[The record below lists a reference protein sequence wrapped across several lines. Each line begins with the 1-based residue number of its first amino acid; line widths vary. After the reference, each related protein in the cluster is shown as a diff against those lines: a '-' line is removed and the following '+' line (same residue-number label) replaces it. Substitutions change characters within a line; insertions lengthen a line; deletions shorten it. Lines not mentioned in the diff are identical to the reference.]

1 MPQEKV
7 TSQEF
12 KGDEIMLLYYV
23 RHGDPIYDPDSL
35 TELGHRQAEA
45 VAKRLALHGIDEI
58 YSSSSNRAILTS
70 KPTCEILGKEAT
82 ILDWCHEARAAE
94 HFWINSGN
102 GECGWVFAQP
112 SYIEKFA
119 SKEIVD
125 LGNNWYNH
133 PDFSDKTFREG
144 IEKTKKHAF
153 EFLSNLGFTYD
164 EQKGMYKSSKQ
175 GNKRIALFA
184 HQGMGLLLLSIIS
197 LIPYPTFSTRFDM
210 THTGVTVIEFP
221 ECDGYVLPKIL
232 TLSNDSHIYREGL
245 PTKYNNEFYI

>member
-1 MPQEKV
+1 M
-7 TSQEF
+7 
-12 KGDEIMLLYYV
+12 ILYYV
-23 RHGDPIYDPDSL
+23 RHGDPIYNPDSL
-35 TELGHRQAEA
+35 TPLGHRQAEA
-45 VAKRLALHGIDEI
+45 VAKRLAAHGIDEI

-82 ILDWCHEARAAE
+82 VLDWCHEGEAAKY
-94 HFWINSGN
+94 FWFESAC
-102 GECGWVFAQP
+102 GERGWAFAQP

-119 SKEIVD
+119 SKEVVD
-125 LGNNWYNH
+125 LGDKWYEH
-133 PDFSDKTFREG
+133 PDFADKNFKEG
-144 IEKTKKHAF
+144 IEKTKKVAF
-153 EFLSNLGFTYD
+153 EFLEELGFTYD
-164 EQKGMYKSSKQ
+164 EQKRMYKSTAKD
-175 GNKRIALFA
+175 NKRVALFA

-221 ECDGYVLPKIL
+221 ERDGYVLPKIL